1 MNKQS
6 KWVGL
11 AAIASGVFASA
22 CCLGPLVLAGIG
34 LSGVGFSQFFSPY
47 RPYFMGATFLFLAA
61 AFAYT
66 FLPVRRTQ
74 TGKKEKPQEGKV
86 VCLDCESPKKRA
98 RTRGY
103 LALFTLLALLFA
115 FYPSIASKYA
125 ALKESAVQAQDI
137 KAAQNITLSIQGMTC
152 SSCVLH
158 IQKALRKVPGV
169 YAAKVSYE
177 SKKADVAAG
186 KDVFPEALVKAV
198 EKEGYRARV
207 ILQ

>member
-1 MNKQS
+1 MNAKS

-11 AAIASGVFASA
+11 AAVASGVFASA

-34 LSGVGFSQFFSPY
+34 LSGVGFSKIFSPY

-66 FLPVRRTQ
+66 F
-74 TGKKEKPQEGKV
+74 KKEKPKRGEV

-137 KAAQNITLSIQGMTC
+137 KSAQNITLSIQGMTC

-158 IQKALRKVPGV
+158 IQKALRNVPGV

-186 KDVFPEALVKAV
+186 KNVLPEALVKAI

>member
-11 AAIASGVFASA
+11 AAVLSGVFASA

-47 RPYFMGATFLFLAA
+47 RPYFMGGTFVLLFA

-66 FLPVRRTQ
+66 F
-74 TGKKEKPQEGKV
+74 KKEKPRRGEV
-86 VCLDCESPKKRA
+86 VCLDCEKPKKRA
-98 RTRGY
+98 RTRGT
-103 LALFTLLALLFA
+103 LALFTLIALAFA
-115 FYPSIASKYA
+115 FYPSMA
-125 ALKESAVQAQDI
+125 AKWTELKENTAQAQNV

-152 SSCVLH
+152 SSCVVH

-169 YAAKVSYE
+169 YAAEVSYE

-186 KDVFPEALVKAV
+186 ANVSPEALVKAV
-198 EKEGYRARV
+198 EKEGYHAHV
-207 ILQ
+207 FVQ